1 MTQPDRRTLRNLAHR
16 FGRLAGWRRWLA
28 VLFLGALSAFALPP
42 WNWFVLIVPGFF
54 GLLLAIGAAG
64 RARSA
69 FAAGWWFG
77 VGHFA
82 VGFYWVAH
90 AFLVDAATYGLL
102 APVAI
107 AALAAGLALFPGT
120 VALLSWLVEQRLD
133 LSTTGRILMFA
144 GLWTVS
150 EWIRGWA
157 FTGLPWNLIGT
168 VWDGSDAMVQFAG
181 FGGVYLLG
189 LVTLIAATCLLAVIE
204 EAPVVR
210 RWGPVAVGFGLLAL
224 VFAAGHWRLSA
235 AEPAWVDGVRL
246 RLVQPNIPQHLK
258 WKADLRATHVKTQIE
273 LSRGPAKPGNAPTHI
288 IWAETAVPFNLSHDP
303 PLIRLLG
310 SVAPKG
316 GHLITGAPRGELGGE
331 GGPAYW
337 NSLHVIDDGG
347 TLHATYDKVHLVPFG
362 EYVPIRSVFGF
373 SKLTAGRVDFSPG
386 TGSPVLDIPGLPPV
400 APLIC
405 YEVIFPAE
413 VTALGPRPAWLLN
426 VTNDAWF
433 GRSAGPY
440 QHLAAARLRSIE
452 MGIPLVR
459 VANTGISVVTDPY
472 GRVIDRLE
480 LGRQGTL
487 DSRLPER
494 LSSAPPYGRWGDWI
508 TAGVLIFILAF
519 SLAFRRTAGGR
530 PRMTG
535 PT

>member
-1 MTQPDRRTLRNLAHR
+1 MTPPDRRTLHDLRYR
-16 FGRLAGWRRWLA
+16 FAGLIGWRLWL
-28 VLFLGALSAFALPP
+28 VILLLGALTAFALPP
-42 WNWFVLIVPGFF
+42 WNWFLLIVPGFT
-54 GLLLAIGAAG
+54 GLLLTIQSAG

-82 VGFYWVAH
+82 AGFYWIAH

-102 APVAI
+102 APLAV

-120 VALLSWLVEQRLD
+120 VALLLWLFERRLN
-133 LSTTGRILMFA
+133 LSVLGRICLFA
-144 GLWTVS
+144 GLWATS
-150 EWIRGWA
+150 EWIRGWI

-168 VWDGSDAMVQFAG
+168 VWDGSDTMVQFVG
-181 FGGVYLLG
+181 FGGVYVLG
-189 LVTLIAATCLLAVIE
+189 LLTLIAATCPLAVIDQ
-204 EAPVVR
+204 APALR
-210 RWGPVAVGFGLLAL
+210 RWGTVAAGFGLLAL

-235 AEPAWVDGVRL
+235 VEPAWVDGVRL

-258 WKADLRATHVKTQIE
+258 WKADLRASHVKTQID
-273 LSRGPAKPGNAPTHI
+273 LSRSPAKPGEGPTHI

-310 SVAPKG
+310 SIAPKG

-347 TLHATYDKVHLVPFG
+347 VLSATYDKVHLVPVG
-362 EYVPIRSVFGF
+362 EYVPMRGILGF

-386 TGSPVLDIPGLPPV
+386 SGSPVLDIPGLPPV

-413 VTALGPRPAWLLN
+413 VTALGSRPAWLLN

-433 GRSAGPY
+433 GMSAGPY

-459 VANTGISVVTDPY
+459 VANTGISAVTDPY
-472 GRVIDRLE
+472 GRIIKRLD

-487 DSRLPER
+487 DSGLPVRLA
-494 LSSAPPYGRWGDWI
+494 SAPPYGRWGDWI
-508 TAGVLIFILAF
+508 TAMVLVFVVVL
-519 SLAFRRTAGGR
+519 SLVFLRPSGIRSGPDGGA
-530 PRMTG
+530 
-535 PT
+535 